1 MTEESTLSEDGLAKR
16 IADFAA
22 SFAANQKALADLA
35 QIGNPNM
42 VAMLAEAALSDR
54 GDASPAMLR
63 KTWLPLGLRH

>member
-42 VAMLAEAALSDR
+42 VAMLAEAAIVR
-54 GDASPAMLR
+54 
-63 KTWLPLGLRH
+63 